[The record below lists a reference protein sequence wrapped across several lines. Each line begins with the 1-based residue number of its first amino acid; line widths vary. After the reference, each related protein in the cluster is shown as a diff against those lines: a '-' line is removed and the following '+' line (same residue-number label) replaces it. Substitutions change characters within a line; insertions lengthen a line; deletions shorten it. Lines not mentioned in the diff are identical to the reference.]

1 MAERDIIFR
10 IGEEQYGFDVKSVTA
25 IEPLMEIV
33 PVPTGPACVLGL
45 MNLRGEVIPVYSLRK
60 RFGMEEYTDKAL
72 TKLIVARYDG
82 KSLAFKVDEVLE
94 MSDFENAAISETP
107 VIARNA
113 RTGYV
118 RAIANKNGKL
128 ILLLNPAGM
137 YEGDEEAQ
145 MEAVMEDLQRKES
158 AEEEAP
164 KKTRRSVKKAAGKV
178 TEEAAE

>member
-10 IGEEQYGFDVKSVTA
+10 IGEEQYGFDVRGVTA
-25 IEPLMEIV
+25 IEPLLEIV
-33 PVPTGPACVLGL
+33 PVPAGPACVLGL

-72 TKLIVARYDG
+72 TKLIVARYNE
-82 KSLAFKVDEVLE
+82 KPLAFKVDEVLE
-94 MSDFENAAISETP
+94 MSDFENADISETP

-118 RAIANKNGKL
+118 RAIANKQGKL

-145 MEAVMEDLQRKES
+145 MAEMLKGMQPS
-158 AEEEAP
+158 AE
-164 KKTRRSVKKAAGKV
+164 
-178 TEEAAE
+178 